1 MALDRFINVTLDA
14 KASNKPDRMD
24 HRHEPKLGASAAADV
39 SVAFDTAKIT
49 NMSLLRSAIDAALQQ
64 AAGMLRK

>member
-14 KASNKPDRMD
+14 NASKKPDRVD
-24 HRHEPKLGASAAADV
+24 HRHEPRLGASASADV

-49 NMSLLRSAIDAALQQ
+49 SMSLLKSAIDAALQQ
-64 AAGMLRK
+64 AAGMLRP